1 MFCPRCGTANDDG
14 QKACINCGMS
24 LDFDSAPGQGGAPD
38 QGTAQGYGSPQAPGG
53 QQGYAPPPS
62 YGPGSVYGG
71 PPQQGYGPQPSY
83 TGYGQPYAG
92 FWKRF
97 VAVIIDGIIINIATT
112 ILGFILGIGYYVS
125 GLGSAGSGRSAA
137 LYLVSLV
144 IWWLYYAL
152 MESSSQQAT
161 LGKMALGIVVTD
173 LDGRRIS
180 FGKASIRHWSKILS
194 YLILLIGYIM
204 AGFTARKQAL
214 HDLIAGTLVINKR

>member
-14 QKACINCGMS
+14 QKTCINCGMS
-24 LDFDSAPGQGGAPD
+24 LDFDSAPGQGPVP
-38 QGTAQGYGSPQAPGG
+38 GYGSHQAPGG
-53 QQGYAPPPS
+53 QQGYAPRPS
-62 YGPGSVYGG
+62 YGPGSETG
-71 PPQQGYGPQPSY
+71 GPQPGY

-97 VAVIIDGIIINIATT
+97 VAVIIDGIVLNIATT

-137 LYLVSLV
+137 LYVVSLV
-144 IWWLYYAL
+144 IWWLYYTL

-173 LDGRRIS
+173 LDGRRIA

>member
-1 MFCPRCGTANDDG
+1 M
-14 QKACINCGMS
+14 
-24 LDFDSAPGQGGAPD
+24 
-38 QGTAQGYGSPQAPGG
+38 
-53 QQGYAPPPS
+53 
-62 YGPGSVYGG
+62 
-71 PPQQGYGPQPSY
+71 
-83 TGYGQPYAG
+83 
-92 FWKRF
+92 
-97 VAVIIDGIIINIATT
+97 IIDGIVLNIATT

-125 GLGSAGSGRSAA
+125 GLGSAGSGTSAA
-137 LYLVSLV
+137 LYVVSLV

-152 MESSSQQAT
+152 MESSPQQAT